1 MKKFVVGMLA
11 TMAAIVLC
19 VCFSACTT
27 TFTGTWKLSSMYVK
41 VGGIEQTIEVGKNYD
56 GQKISA
62 DAIILEVNEDN
73 TYILKGDLVQLAGG
87 EQNGTWKEEGDN
99 YVFENE
105 GVAIKVTFDGSKL
118 IMENSAE
125 GMTVKITFKK

>member
-1 MKKFVVGMLA
+1 MKKFVVGMFA

-27 TFTGTWKLSSMYVK
+27 TFTGTWKISSMYVN
-41 VGGIEQTIEVGKNYD
+41 VGGVEQTIEVGKDYN
-56 GQKISA
+56 GQKLSA

-73 TYILKGDLVQLAGG
+73 TYSLKGAFVQMAGG
-87 EQNGTWKEEGDN
+87 EQNGTWKEEDGN
-99 YVFENE
+99 YVFEAE
-105 GVAIKVTFDGSKL
+105 GVVIKVTFNGSKL